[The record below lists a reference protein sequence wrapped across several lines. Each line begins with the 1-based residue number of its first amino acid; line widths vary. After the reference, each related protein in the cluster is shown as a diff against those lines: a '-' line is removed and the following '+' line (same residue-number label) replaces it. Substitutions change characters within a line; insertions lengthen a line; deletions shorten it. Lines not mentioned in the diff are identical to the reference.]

1 MQKMQREHSLLALA
15 QALEVSASG
24 FHAHRRKDQGQRRR
38 QDEVLGRAIRPVFA
52 ASRQT
57 YGCPRVTA
65 ALRAQGLRCGKN
77 RVARLMRENQ
87 LCPKQ
92 KRKRWRPTTTQS
104 GHRLPVAE
112 NWLAK
117 VPAPDRPDQVWVAD
131 ITYLDTDEGGCT

>member
-1 MQKMQREHSLLALA
+1 MMEAMQKEHSLPALV
-15 QALEVSASG
+15 QALDVLPSG
-24 FHAHRRKDQGQRRR
+24 YHAHQHKDQGPRR
-38 QDEVLGRAIRPVFA
+38 QGDRALGRAIRPVFA

-57 YGCPRVTA
+57 CGCARVTA
-65 ALRAQGLRCGKN
+65 ALRTQGLRCGKN

-87 LCPKQ
+87 LHPKQ

-117 VPAPDRPDQVWVAD
+117 VPAPAPNSGRWRMASAQRP
-131 ITYLDTDEGGCT
+131 